1 MTIVVTFAIALILSL
16 LATYLVRRLA
26 PRFGLVDS
34 PDGVRK
40 LQRMAIPVGGGLAVL
55 FAMMVSVTIALSL
68 DSRVALSFVE
78 RLPQWLALGIAGT
91 IIVIVGLIDDCVV
104 LRPMQKLLG
113 QLVAITVLVVFGHLQ
128 IVEVTVFGTN
138 LHLGWAAIPV
148 TYFWFLAAV
157 NSLNLLDG
165 MDGLLGTVGGIIC
178 AALACIGILT
188 GQPAAVIVAV
198 ALVGALVGFLRYNL
212 PPASIY
218 LGDSGSMLIGLMIGG
233 IAIQASMK
241 SHAAALLAPTA
252 LLVLPF
258 LDTFAAIV
266 RRKLSG
272 RGMSHA
278 DREHLHHVLLR
289 RAGWTVR
296 YALFVVAG
304 LGGIAA
310 LGATLAVYFRHD
322 SIAIV
327 TSLGVVVVL
336 LAFGWFGGT
345 ELQLIRKRF
354 AKLSSRPRIE
364 NPVTANDELAVQAT
378 P

>member
-1 MTIVVTFAIALILSL
+1 MTIFSTFAMALILSL
-16 LATYLVRRLA
+16 LGTWLVRQLA
-26 PRFGLVDS
+26 PRIGLVDP

-40 LQRMAIPVGGGLAVL
+40 LQRVPIPVGGGLAVY
-55 FAMMVSVTIALSL
+55 FAMMASFLFALSI
-68 DSRVALSFVE
+68 DTRVALAFVE
-78 RLPQWLALGIAGT
+78 RFPQWIALCIAGA
-91 IIVIVGLIDDCVV
+91 IIVIVGLIDDCVA
-104 LRPMQKLLG
+104 LRPLHKLGG
-113 QLVAITVLVVFGHLQ
+113 QILAITVLVVFGGIQ
-128 IVEVTVFGTN
+128 IVDISVFGTH
-138 LHLGWAAIPV
+138 LHLGWAAIPI

-178 AALACIGILT
+178 AALACIGMLT

-198 ALVGALVGFLRYNL
+198 ALAGALAGFLRFNF
-212 PPASIY
+212 PPATIY
-218 LGDSGSMLIGLMIGG
+218 LGDSGSMLIGLIIGG

-241 SHAAALLAPTA
+241 SHAAALLAPSA

-289 RAGWTVR
+289 RSGWTVR
-296 YALFVVAG
+296 FALFVVAS

-310 LGATLAVYFRHD
+310 IGATLAVYFRYD

-327 TSLGVVVVL
+327 TSLGVVVIL

-345 ELQLIRKRF
+345 ELQLIRNRF
-354 AKLSSRPRIE
+354 AKLLPRPKVE
-364 NPVTANDELAVQAT
+364 NPAEPSILSEEQPA
-378 P
+378 

>member
-1 MTIVVTFAIALILSL
+1 MTILITFAVALILSL
-16 LATYLVRRLA
+16 LTTWFVRQFA
-26 PRFGLVDS
+26 SRFGLVDP

-40 LQRMAIPVGGGLAVL
+40 LQCVAIPVGGGLAVY
-55 FAMMVSVTIALSL
+55 FAMMVSVSIALSL
-68 DSRVALSFVE
+68 DSRVALAFAE
-78 RLPQWLALGIAGT
+78 RLPQWMALGIAGA
-91 IIVIVGLIDDCVV
+91 IIVLVGLIDDCVA
-104 LRPMQKLLG
+104 LRPMHKLFG
-113 QLVAITVLVVFGHLQ
+113 QLVAISVLVVFGKMQ
-128 IVEVTVFGTN
+128 IVDVTVFGTN

-198 ALVGALVGFLRYNL
+198 ALAGALAGFLRFNL
-212 PPASIY
+212 PPATIY

-233 IAIQASMK
+233 LAIQASMK
-241 SHAAALLAPTA
+241 SHAAALLAPSA

-289 RAGWTVR
+289 RWTVR
-296 YALFVVAG
+296 FTLFVVAS

-310 LGATLAVYFRHD
+310 LGATLAVYFRYD

-336 LAFGWFGGT
+336 LVFGWFGGT
-345 ELQLIRKRF
+345 ELQLIQASY
-354 AKLSSRPRIE
+354 AKLISRPRVDI
-364 NPVTANDELAVQAT
+364 PAVPTLSTEEQHA
-378 P
+378 

>member
-1 MTIVVTFAIALILSL
+1 MTILITFAVALILSL
-16 LATYLVRRLA
+16 LATRLVRQFA
-26 PRFGLVDS
+26 PRFGLVDP

-40 LQRMAIPVGGGLAVL
+40 LQCVAIPVGGGLAVF
-55 FAMMVSVTIALSL
+55 FAMLASILIALSL
-68 DSRVALSFVE
+68 DTQVAYAFIE
-78 RLPQWLALGIAGT
+78 RLPQWVALGIAGA
-91 IIVIVGLIDDCVV
+91 IIIIVGLIDDCVA
-104 LRPMQKLLG
+104 LRPMHKLFG
-113 QLVAITVLVVFGHLQ
+113 QFVAITVLVVFGKMQ
-128 IVEVTVFGTN
+128 IVDITVFGTN
-138 LHLGWAAIPV
+138 LHLGWSAIPI

-198 ALVGALVGFLRYNL
+198 ALAGALAGFLRFNL
-212 PPASIY
+212 PPATIY

-241 SHAAALLAPTA
+241 SHAAALLAPSA
-252 LLVLPF
+252 LMVLPF

-289 RAGWTVR
+289 RWTVR
-296 YALFVVAG
+296 FTLFVVAS

-310 LGATLAVYFRHD
+310 LGATLAVYFRYD

-336 LAFGWFGGT
+336 LVFGWFGGT
-345 ELQLIRKRF
+345 ELQLIQARY
-354 AKLSSRPRIE
+354 AKLISRPRVE
-364 NPVTANDELAVQAT
+364 NLVKTTEELSAQAT

>member
-1 MTIVVTFAIALILSL
+1 MTILITFSIALILSL
-16 LATYLVRRLA
+16 MATWLIRRYS
-26 PRFGLVDS
+26 PRIGLVDP

-40 LQRMAIPVGGGLAVL
+40 LQRVPIPVGGGLAVL
-55 FAMMVSVTIALSL
+55 FAMIFSVSVALSL
-68 DSRVALSFVE
+68 DSRVALAFAE
-78 RLPQWLALGIAGT
+78 RLPQWMALGIAGA
-91 IIVIVGLIDDCVV
+91 IIAIVGLIDDCMT
-104 LRPMQKLLG
+104 LLPLQKLLG
-113 QLVAITVLVVFGHLQ
+113 QLVAITVLVIFGNLQ
-128 IVEVTVFGTN
+128 IVDVAVFGTN
-138 LHLGWAAIPV
+138 VHLGWAAIPV

-178 AALACIGILT
+178 GALACIGILT

-198 ALVGALVGFLRYNL
+198 ALVGALVGFLRFNL

-272 RGMSHA
+272 RGMSQA

-289 RAGWTVR
+289 RSGWTVR
-296 YALFVVAG
+296 YALFVVSG

-336 LAFGWFGGT
+336 LAFGWFGGA
-345 ELQLIRKRF
+345 ELKLIRSRF
-354 AKLSSRPRIE
+354 AKLISRPKVE
-364 NPVTANDELAVQAT
+364 TPVKTSEELPAQAT

>member
-1 MTIVVTFAIALILSL
+1 MTILLTFAIALVFSL
-16 LATYLVRRLA
+16 FATRLVRQLA
-26 PRFGLVDS
+26 PRIGLVDS

-40 LQRMAIPVGGGLAVL
+40 LQRVAIPVGGGLAVL
-55 FAMMVSVTIALSL
+55 FAMMASISIALSL
-68 DSRVALSFVE
+68 DYRVALAFTE
-78 RLPQWLALGIAGT
+78 RLPQWLALGVAAA
-91 IIVIVGLIDDCVV
+91 IIVIVGLIDDCVA
-104 LRPMQKLLG
+104 LRPINKLMG
-113 QLVAITVLVVFGHLQ
+113 QLLAITVLVFFGNLQ
-128 IVEVTVFGTN
+128 IVDITVFGTN
-138 LHLGWAAIPV
+138 LHLGWTAIPI

-178 AALACIGILT
+178 GALACIGILT

-198 ALVGALVGFLRYNL
+198 ALAGALAGFLRFNL
-212 PPASIY
+212 PPATIY

-241 SHAAALLAPTA
+241 SHAAALLAPSA

-272 RGMSHA
+272 RSMSHA

-289 RAGWTVR
+289 RWSVR
-296 YALFVVAG
+296 FALFFVAS

-327 TSLGVVVVL
+327 TSFGIVVVL

-345 ELQLIRKRF
+345 ELKLIRERF
-354 AKLSSRPRIE
+354 AKLITRPRVV
-364 NPVTANDELAVQAT
+364 NPVITTEERPVQAT

>member
-1 MTIVVTFAIALILSL
+1 MTILITFAIALVLSL
-16 LATYLVRRLA
+16 MATWFVRRFA
-26 PRFGLVDS
+26 SRIGLVDP

-40 LQRMAIPVGGGLAVL
+40 LQRVPIPVGGGLAVF
-55 FAMMVSVTIALSL
+55 FAMLASIFIALSL
-68 DSRVALSFVE
+68 DPQVAYAFIE
-78 RLPQWLALGIAGT
+78 RLPQWVALGIAGA
-91 IIVIVGLIDDCVV
+91 IIIIVGLIDDCVA
-104 LRPMQKLLG
+104 LRPMHKLCG
-113 QLVAITVLVVFGHLQ
+113 QFVAITVLVVFGKMQ
-128 IVEVTVFGTN
+128 IVDVTVFSTH
-138 LHLGWAAIPV
+138 LHLGWAAIPI

-178 AALACIGILT
+178 AALGCIGILT

-198 ALVGALVGFLRYNL
+198 ALVGALVGFLRFNL
-212 PPASIY
+212 PPATIY

-258 LDTFAAIV
+258 LDTIAAIV

-272 RGMSHA
+272 RGVSQA

-289 RAGWTVR
+289 RSGWTIHF
-296 YALFVVAG
+296 ALFVVAG

-310 LGATLAVYFRHD
+310 LGATLSVYFRHD

-354 AKLSSRPRIE
+354 AKLIWRPRVE
-364 NPVTANDELAVQAT
+364 NPVTATEELPAQAT

>member
-1 MTIVVTFAIALILSL
+1 MMILATFAAALILSL
-16 LATYLVRRLA
+16 LATRLVRQLA
-26 PRFGLVDS
+26 PRIGLVDS

-40 LQRMAIPVGGGLAVL
+40 LQRVPIPVGGGLAVF
-55 FAMMVSVTIALSL
+55 FAMLASIFIALSL
-68 DSRVALSFVE
+68 DPQVAYAFIE
-78 RLPQWLALGIAGT
+78 RLPQWVALGIAGA
-91 IIVIVGLIDDCVV
+91 IIIIVGLIDDCVA
-104 LRPMQKLLG
+104 LRPVHKLGG
-113 QLVAITVLVVFGHLQ
+113 QLLAITVLVVFGKMQ
-128 IVEVTVFGTN
+128 IVDITVFGTH
-138 LHLGWAAIPV
+138 LHLGWAAIPI

-198 ALVGALVGFLRYNL
+198 ALAGALVGFLRYNL
-212 PPASIY
+212 PPATIY

-241 SHAAALLAPTA
+241 SHAAALLAPSA

-272 RGMSHA
+272 RCMSHA

-289 RAGWTVR
+289 RWTVR
-296 YALFVVAG
+296 FSLFVVAG

-345 ELQLIRKRF
+345 ELQLIRARF
-354 AKLSSRPRIE
+354 AKLIARPRVA
-364 NPVTANDELAVQAT
+364 NPVKTTVEQPA
-378 P
+378 